1 MATSGALHGKKRSRV
16 SDERRKESL
25 VGCPNGQAK
34 RKGRANKMAESEK
47 AKRAKRDGI
56 YKRKDRPG
64 LWISWIDAQGRR
76 HRRKTDAQS
85 TEQARKALSGEL
97 VKVEQA
103 KVVGFTPPGEETF
116 AVVAQKFLTYQKA
129 RLTPRAYEREQGII
143 EVHLI
148 PFFACKLSAIRRVD
162 IQRYV
167 TKRSGIVS
175 AHSVQKELNVIK
187 H

>member
-1 MATSGALHGKKRSRV
+1 
-16 SDERRKESL
+16 
-25 VGCPNGQAK
+25 
-34 RKGRANKMAESEK
+34 
-47 AKRAKRDGI
+47 
-56 YKRKDRPG
+56 
-64 LWISWIDAQGRR
+64 SWIDAQGRR

-116 AVVAQKFLTYQKA
+116 AAVAQKFLTYQKA

-187 H
+187 HLLRLAVEWEIIPYHPAQGIKSPKVPAGRVRYL